1 MRNAIHTLRQPVAM
15 PSRLCRRVYQ
25 VPGPNALWHL
35 DGHHKLIRWNF
46 VTHGC
51 IDGHSRLIVYLKCNV
66 NNTAETVMNLF
77 HSAVLEYGLPSRVR
91 TDKGGEN
98 TLVWQYMTENRG
110 DNRGS
115 YIAGSSVHNT
125 RIERL
130 WRDVGKQVAS
140 VFSNVFQRMENE
152 GCLDNTNPVD
162 LYCLHL
168 VFLPAINEALKTFV
182 SSWNNHPLRSER
194 NRSPMQI
201 FVEDSSL
208 YNSDSEHVIDSQ
220 FYGRDLASEND
231 NTNRGEVNTVDIP
244 ETSLPLSNEHLQELI
259 DAYNASPQDKDLV
272 DIYSDMLGQ
281 ACQLLEEEGYTLE

>member
-1 MRNAIHTLRQPVAM
+1 MKRSYSQNSEEALCSRIEDCISGLPNAGERIIIGFLRSQRICVQRQRYNYNYTMTFKNVCIICIFRLRNAIHT
-15 PSRLCRRVYQ
+15 
-25 VPGPNALWHL
+25 
-35 DGHHKLIRWNF
+35 
-46 VTHGC
+46 
-51 IDGHSRLIVYLKCNV
+51 YLKCNV

-98 TLVWQYMTENRG
+98 TLVCQYMTENKG

-130 WRDVGKQVAS
+130 WRDVGEQVAS
-140 VFSNVFQRMENE
+140 VFSNVFQTIENE
-152 GCLDNTNPVD
+152 GCLDSTNPVD

-194 NRSPMQI
+194 NHPCRY
-201 FVEDSSL
+201 L
-208 YNSDSEHVIDSQ
+208 
-220 FYGRDLASEND
+220 
-231 NTNRGEVNTVDIP
+231 
-244 ETSLPLSNEHLQELI
+244 
-259 DAYNASPQDKDLV
+259 
-272 DIYSDMLGQ
+272 
-281 ACQLLEEEGYTLE
+281 